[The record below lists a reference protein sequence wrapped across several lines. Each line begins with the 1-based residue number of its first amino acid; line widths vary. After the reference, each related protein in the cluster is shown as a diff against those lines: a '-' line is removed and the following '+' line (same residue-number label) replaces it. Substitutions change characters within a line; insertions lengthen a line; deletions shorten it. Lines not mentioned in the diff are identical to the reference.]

1 MKLKVIANV
10 RYWEDTEINWKEDTE
25 DWDNIPCKIDEKW
38 CPIIDTETW
47 IIENWE
53 KWKIARVHYKV
64 CDECSWELYDN
75 EKLISSEYNK
85 YVPDTLCPWDEGY
98 WDYIIMNIDENWK
111 IENWDFNEE
120 DFNF

>member
-75 EKLISSEYNK
+75 EKLISSEYNN
-85 YVPDTLCPWDEGY
+85 YVPDILCPWDKGY

-120 DFNF
+120 DFNL

>member
-1 MKLKVIANV
+1 MKLKVIANI

-75 EKLISSEYNK
+75 EKLISSLYNN
-85 YVPDTLCPWDEGY
+85 YVPNTLCPWDEGY

-111 IENWDFNEE
+111 IEDWFFDEE
-120 DFNF
+120 DFNL